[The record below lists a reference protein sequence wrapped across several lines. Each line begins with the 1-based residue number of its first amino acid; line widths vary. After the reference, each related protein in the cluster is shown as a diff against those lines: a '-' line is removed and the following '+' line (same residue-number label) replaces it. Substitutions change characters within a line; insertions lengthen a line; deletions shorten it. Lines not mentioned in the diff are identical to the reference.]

1 MYLKAL
7 EIQGFKSFPEKTRLS
22 FEKDITVI
30 VGPNGSGKSN
40 ISDALLWVMGEQKTR
55 MLRGGKMEDVIFGG
69 TEKRGAMGFAQVTLV
84 LDNSVRVLQM
94 DADEVTISRRY
105 YRSGESE
112 YYINREQVRLRD
124 VTELLM
130 DTGLGADGYSII
142 GQGRISEIVS
152 AKSTDRRE
160 IFEEAAGISRFR
172 HRKDDSERKL
182 ARTEENLLRI
192 GDKISELELQVGP
205 LKQQSETAKKYL
217 VLRDELRVQ
226 EVSLWMAN
234 LDRLRGQAELLRTD
248 CERAQRDCAAARAD
262 QERLYA
268 ESERLAERM
277 RRLDVEAEERREV
290 LRGHESAAARTDSE
304 SAVLRTNLANNE
316 ETLLRLR
323 REMGEQTDRTD
334 SLKKQVEEH
343 RSRIADIG
351 RQRRDLEEELSELYR
366 RDEENAAGM
375 DEQNR
380 KLSAMLSRENELTAA
395 AAQYRATLSML
406 EENDRSAAERAEKAA
421 EERAAAEEK
430 NARAAAELLDAKEQL
445 TKARERH
452 DSLTN
457 VIAGHTLLMGS
468 REKTAAELAEQHTQL
483 TVELRSCESRIG
495 LLTELERN
503 MEGFSRAA
511 KIVMQEAQR
520 GLLRGVRGPVGQVIR
535 TEDKYAL
542 AVETALGAAV
552 GHIIVDTQDDGK
564 AAIEMLKKRDGG
576 RTTFLPI
583 DTMKPARLSG
593 VPTGEQGC
601 LGICADLVQTDE
613 RFKGIIANL
622 LGRTVVAETLSDAVA
637 IARRHNNSFRI
648 VTLDGQLLNA
658 GGSMTG
664 GSAGKNTGILSRA
677 NELKRLRAQR
687 EKLADQLKNTADRR
701 AAAEREL
708 ESARYELETARDE
721 QAGTAQELAR
731 LEGMENQAQLLFDA
745 SEEALDALEEE
756 QRTAAARRQENEQ
769 RAAQLRA
776 QLTEAEQELSALK
789 KDMES
794 HTADADALAARR
806 KALEESVGTVRA
818 RIASLD
824 AEKNTVYIAVEQLNG
839 LISQLENDEAQ
850 RRTAA
855 EAVQAQTEELNAR
868 LSETAERRENLETLI
883 NGEKENISNL
893 NARRME
899 LEGRRVTADKAAQ
912 EKNRELLDLE
922 RSSAQLEQKKLAAD
936 MEEKQ
941 LVDKL
946 WDSYELSRSEAE
958 TVRQTVESPAQTA
971 RRVAELRR
979 SMSALG
985 TPNLGAIEE
994 YKRVS
999 ERYEFLSGQRD
1010 DVEKSRAEIL
1020 KIIDEIT
1027 GQMEAIFRREIDLID
1042 KAFREIFVELFGGGR
1057 ASVSLE
1063 DENDVLNCGIDI
1075 RIQPPGKAVSN
1086 ISLLSGGEKAFVAI
1100 ALYFAII
1107 RVRPTPFCVMDEIES
1122 ALDEENVAR
1131 FAEYMRR
1138 MCGKTQFIA
1147 ITHRRGT
1154 MEEADQ
1160 LYGVTM
1166 QEKGVSTILS
1176 MDMDEAL
1183 KTIR

>member
-1 MYLKAL
+1 
-7 EIQGFKSFPEKTRLS
+7 
-22 FEKDITVI
+22 
-30 VGPNGSGKSN
+30 
-40 ISDALLWVMGEQKTR
+40 
-55 MLRGGKMEDVIFGG
+55 MEDVIFGG
-69 TEKRGAMGFAQVTLV
+69 TEKRGAMGFAQVTLI
-84 LDNSVRVLQM
+84 LDNSARVLQL
-94 DADEVTISRRY
+94 DADEVSISRRY
-105 YRSGESE
+105 YRSGDSE

-234 LDRLRGQAELLRTD
+234 LDRLRDQSELLRAD
-248 CERAQRDCAAARAD
+248 CEKAQRDCAAARAD

-290 LRGHESAAARTDSE
+290 LRGHEAAAARTDSE

-323 REMGEQTDRTD
+323 REMGEQSDRTR
-334 SLKKQVEEH
+334 SLKNQVAEH
-343 RSRIADIG
+343 KSRIDAINA
-351 RQRRDLEEELSELYR
+351 QREALSEELSELHR
-366 RDEENAAGM
+366 RDEENTAGM
-375 DEQNR
+375 DEQNKR
-380 KLSAMLSRENELTAA
+380 LSAMLSRENELTAA
-395 AAQYRATLSML
+395 AAEYKATLSML
-406 EENDRSAAERAEKAA
+406 EENDRAAAERAEKAA
-421 EERAAAEEK
+421 AERAAAEEK
-430 NARAAAELLDAKEQL
+430 NAAAAAELLAAREKLAQ
-445 TKARERH
+445 ARERN
-452 DSLTN
+452 DSLVN
-457 VIAGHTLLMGS
+457 VIAGHTLRMSS
-468 REKTAAELAEQHTQL
+468 REKAAAELAEQQTRL

-495 LLTELERN
+495 LLTELEKN
-503 MEGFSRAA
+503 MEGFARAT
-511 KIVMQEAQR
+511 KVVMQEAQR
-520 GLLRGVRGPVGQVIR
+520 GLLRGVHGPVGQVIR

-564 AAIEMLKKRDGG
+564 AAIELLKKRDGV
-576 RTTFLPI
+576 RTTFRPI
-583 DTMKPARLSG
+583 DTMKPARLNG
-593 VPTGEQGC
+593 EPKGEQGYI
-601 LGICADLVQTDE
+601 GVCADLADTDG
-613 RFKGIIANL
+613 RFKGVIANL
-622 LGRTVVAETLSDAVA
+622 LGRTAVAETLSDAVA

-687 EKLADQLKNTADRR
+687 EKLAGDLKNTADRR
-701 AAAEREL
+701 TAAEREL

-721 QAGTAQELAR
+721 QSGTAREAAR
-731 LEGMENQAQLLFDA
+731 LEGMENQARLLFDA
-745 SEEALDALEEE
+745 SEEALSALDEE
-756 QRTAAARRQENEQ
+756 QQAAAVRKKENQQ
-769 RAAQLRA
+769 RSAQLRE
-776 QLTEAEQELSALK
+776 QLAAAEEELSRLEKALAAH
-789 KDMES
+789 S
-794 HTADADALAARR
+794 ADAEELTARR
-806 KALEESVGTVRA
+806 KALEERFGSVRE

-824 AEKNTVYIAVEQLNG
+824 AEKNTVYMAVEQLNG
-839 LISQLENDEAQ
+839 LISQLESDEAQ
-850 RRTAA
+850 HRDAVQT
-855 EAVQAQTEELNAR
+855 VQAQTEELSAR
-868 LSETAERRENLETLI
+868 LTETAARRENLETLI
-883 NGEKENISNL
+883 TGEKENISNL
-893 NARRME
+893 NGRRLE
-899 LEGRRVTADKAAQ
+899 LEGRRSVADKAAQ

-922 RSSAQLEQKKLAAD
+922 RNSALLEQKKLAAD

-958 TVRQTVESPAQTA
+958 TVRQTVESLPQTS

-1020 KIIDEIT
+1020 KIIAEIT
-1027 GQMEAIFRREIDLID
+1027 GQMEDIFRREIQLID

-1057 ASVSLE
+1057 ASVALE

-1138 MCGKTQFIA
+1138 MCEKTQFIA

-1166 QEKGVSTILS
+1166 QEKGVSTILA